1 MTHKAWEMVE
11 EKLEVVFIAI
21 ISISVGKKE
30 FSYIA
35 VNISATGGNIVNRQ
49 L

>member
-1 MTHKAWEMVE
+1 MVE

-21 ISISVGKKE
+21 ISFSVEKKE

-35 VNISATGGNIVNRQ
+35 VSISATGGNIVNRQ